1 MSIEASH
8 HKGLATDPAC
18 DLPVHS
24 HSTRS
29 LVVGGEG
36 RKVPNIPLRPIG
48 IGRNRHQ
55 TLLGSLAFN
64 MMREEWK
71 ELRAEVKEMRH
82 RIDEMPDGATLNRL
96 ADDVQDLSKRVG
108 RLETQINNWDE

>member
-1 MSIEASH
+1 MAA
-8 HKGLATDPAC
+8 KA
-18 DLPVHS
+18 
-24 HSTRS
+24 
-29 LVVGGEG
+29 VVGLPTMW
-36 RKVPNIPLRPIG
+36 RIVTVIG
-48 IGRNRHQ
+48 SLASTIIL
-55 TLLGSLAFN
+55 LLGSFAFN
-64 MMREEWK
+64 MMAEEWR

>member
-1 MSIEASH
+1 MPTQPRPRLTPVASNPPTGSIESLAAKTVVTLPTMWRVVTVIGSLASTII
-8 HKGLATDPAC
+8 L
-18 DLPVHS
+18 
-24 HSTRS
+24 
-29 LVVGGEG
+29 
-36 RKVPNIPLRPIG
+36 
-48 IGRNRHQ
+48 
-55 TLLGSLAFN
+55 LLGSFAFN

-96 ADDVQDLSKRVG
+96 ADDVQDLGRRVD

>member
-1 MSIEASH
+1 VASERTGSVESIAA
-8 HKGLATDPAC
+8 KA
-18 DLPVHS
+18 
-24 HSTRS
+24 
-29 LVVGGEG
+29 VVGLPTMW
-36 RKVPNIPLRPIG
+36 RIVTVIG
-48 IGRNRHQ
+48 SLASTIIL
-55 TLLGSLAFN
+55 LLGSLAFN
-64 MMREEWK
+64 MMADEWR

>member
-1 MSIEASH
+1 MPTQPRPRLTPVASKDPTGSVEAITA
-8 HKGLATDPAC
+8 KA
-18 DLPVHS
+18 
-24 HSTRS
+24 
-29 LVVGGEG
+29 VVGLPTLW
-36 RKVPNIPLRPIG
+36 RIVTVIG
-48 IGRNRHQ
+48 SLASTIIL
-55 TLLGSLAFN
+55 LLGSFAFN

-82 RIDEMPDGATLNRL
+82 RIDEMPDGQTLNRL

>member
-1 MSIEASH
+1 VASERTGSVESMAA
-8 HKGLATDPAC
+8 KA
-18 DLPVHS
+18 
-24 HSTRS
+24 
-29 LVVGGEG
+29 VVGLPTMW
-36 RKVPNIPLRPIG
+36 RIVTVIG
-48 IGRNRHQ
+48 SLASTIIL
-55 TLLGSLAFN
+55 LLGSLAFN
-64 MMREEWK
+64 MMADEWR

>member
-1 MSIEASH
+1 MPTQPRPRLTPVASKDPTGSVEAIAA
-8 HKGLATDPAC
+8 KA
-18 DLPVHS
+18 
-24 HSTRS
+24 
-29 LVVGGEG
+29 VVGLPTMW
-36 RKVPNIPLRPIG
+36 RIVTVIG
-48 IGRNRHQ
+48 SLASTIIL
-55 TLLGSLAFN
+55 LLGTFAFN
-64 MMREEWK
+64 MMREEWN

>member
-1 MSIEASH
+1 MPTQPRPRLTPMASKDPTGSVEAIAA
-8 HKGLATDPAC
+8 KA
-18 DLPVHS
+18 
-24 HSTRS
+24 
-29 LVVGGEG
+29 VVGLPTMW
-36 RKVPNIPLRPIG
+36 RIVTVIG
-48 IGRNRHQ
+48 SMASTIIL
-55 TLLGSLAFN
+55 LLGSLAFN

-82 RIDEMPDGATLNRL
+82 RLDEMPDGQTLNRL